1 MQGAD
6 KSLGF
11 GWGEGDN
18 SRRMPFFVD
27 AYRVMRTRLKVF
39 VRQRDSYGQ
48 WIRVESSMRIRM

>member
-18 SRRMPFFVD
+18 SRRVSFFAD
-27 AYRVMRTRLKVF
+27 AYQVMRTRLKVF
-39 VRQRDSYGQ
+39 VRQGMVYSQ
-48 WIRVESSMRIRM
+48 MFRVESCMDIHM